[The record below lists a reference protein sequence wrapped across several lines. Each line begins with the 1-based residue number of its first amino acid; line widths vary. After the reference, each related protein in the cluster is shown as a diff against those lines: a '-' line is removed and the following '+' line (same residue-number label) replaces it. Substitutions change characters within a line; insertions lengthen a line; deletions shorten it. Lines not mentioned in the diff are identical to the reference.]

1 MEVQAAVTAQEW
13 TKNFT
18 KTNILP
24 FSVQNPGPTNV
35 MDADKQ
41 EINFSELILT
51 DEIYERLVRETN
63 LYAQQKIAVKLDPQ
77 WRAVTKEEIKAYL
90 GVRIYMSKVKLS
102 ETRMY
107 WAKDNFFGNFGICTV
122 MMRDRFDKV
131 SQYFHTNDRSFIS
144 LNARE
149 S

>member
-1 MEVQAAVTAQEW
+1 MINYLSGSDTDEEKEKEDETEIQATVTAQEW

-35 MDADKQ
+35 MDADDQ
-41 EINFSELILT
+41 EINLSELIFT
-51 DEIYERLVRETN
+51 DEIYGILVRETN
-63 LYAQQKIAVKLDPQ
+63 LYAQQKIAVKPDPQ

-90 GVRIYMSKVKLS
+90 GIRMCMSIVKLS

-107 WAKDNFFGNFGICTV
+107 WAKDIFFGNFGICTV
-122 MMRDRFDKV
+122 MDV
-131 SQYFHTNDRSFIS
+131 RSV
-144 LNARE
+144 
-149 S
+149 